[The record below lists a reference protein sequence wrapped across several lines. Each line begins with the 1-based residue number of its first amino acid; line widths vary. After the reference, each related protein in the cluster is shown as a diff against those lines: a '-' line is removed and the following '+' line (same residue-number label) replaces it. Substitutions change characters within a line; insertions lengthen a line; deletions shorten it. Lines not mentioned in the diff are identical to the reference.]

1 MENSDF
7 DLTILD
13 LGTHGQ
19 VLTGPLSCCSLCADL
34 LDILKIQNQRVC
46 PEMPECVKSMA
57 GPKWKREICVVIS
70 PYISVLHKPCSD
82 LGITGRVIKEGKKTL
97 GNTADK

>member
-1 MENSDF
+1 
-7 DLTILD
+7 
-13 LGTHGQ
+13 
-19 VLTGPLSCCSLCADL
+19 
-34 LDILKIQNQRVC
+34 
-46 PEMPECVKSMA
+46 MPECVKSMA

-70 PYISVLHKPCSD
+70 PHISVLHKPCSD